1 MKNILITGAA
11 GTVGKKVIKY
21 LLMEGKY
28 NITAVDL
35 KTSYNKHVLKKYRKR
50 VEIIY
55 ADITNDANF
64 EDAVKKSDFVIHLAG
79 IMPPLADLNENL
91 TYKGDY
97 KGTENIVR
105 ILDFFNPN
113 CHLLYASSTT
123 VYGKQDS
130 DTVSI
135 NTKINEESLGAFA
148 KNKLNSENIIKE
160 KLKNYSIYRLP
171 VILCN
176 PIESNVM
183 FSYKA
188 NKRFEVVSDEDV
200 GYMFSRAIDK
210 ISELNKKTFNVGG
223 GEACIT
229 TGSKL
234 NNDMLKYYGLTSKY
248 LKTKLFI
255 DKNFYSYIYKDS
267 NKLDDILTYR
277 NDSIDSYF
285 LRTKRKEKNYYIR
298 KLFGKIFY
306 RNKNK
311 A

>member
-176 PIESNVM
+176 PIESNFM